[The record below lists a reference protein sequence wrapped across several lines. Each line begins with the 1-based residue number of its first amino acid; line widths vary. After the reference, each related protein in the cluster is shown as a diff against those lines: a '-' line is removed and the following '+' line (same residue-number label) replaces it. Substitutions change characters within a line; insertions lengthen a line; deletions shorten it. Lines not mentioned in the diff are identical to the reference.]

1 MHIILYIV
9 LTLSI
14 VHAQSIE
21 KLIELS
27 LEKHPSLQTI
37 EQRLSQ
43 MNEKIAISQN
53 ISNPE
58 LSLTIND
65 MPFDDFF
72 SRDIEPMQ
80 YQAINFKQ
88 KFPWFGK
95 LDAQKTYL
103 EAQRSLILNSYES
116 AKVKLAEEIRM
127 NAYTLKEIEER
138 ITILNTYKA
147 VAQQNIKLYTSYAS
161 TQNSSHTNSM
171 SASLMLSKIKVR
183 IERYKAIRKIQKAK
197 LKYLVQE
204 NVHTISNTLLI
215 KKPKSLESYLSRL
228 HDNPNYHMTQ
238 SQKDIASANQT
249 IQDLNI
255 HPDPYV
261 KVGYF
266 NRQDY
271 PDYASITVGFSLPLY
286 GTEKLK
292 SQQARKEVLAASSAS
307 LDFKSSLESEI
318 AVMYA
323 KLTEAYMIYTI
334 IENESLPQLEH
345 MFELTQSGIQ
355 SGGNLFAY
363 TNLLEQKLALE
374 EEYTSIK
381 AEYLRTQAR
390 LTSLI
395 GEL

>member
-1 MHIILYIV
+1 MRIILYVFSI
-9 LTLSI
+9 LSMI
-14 VHAQSIE
+14 NAQSIE
-21 KLIELS
+21 SLIEIS
-27 LEKHPSLQTI
+27 LKKHPSLQTI
-37 EQRLSQ
+37 KQRLSQ
-43 MNEKIAISQN
+43 MDEKIAISQN

-65 MPFDDFF
+65 MQFDDFF
-72 SRDIEPMQ
+72 SRDLEPMQ

-103 EAQRSLILNSYES
+103 EAQKSLILDSYES
-116 AKVKLAEEIRM
+116 AKVKLAQEIRM
-127 NAYTLKEIEER
+127 TAYTLKEIEER
-138 ITILNTYKA
+138 ITILNKYKT
-147 VAQQNIKLYTSYAS
+147 VVHQNIKLYTSYAS

-171 SASLMLSKIKVR
+171 SASLLLSKLKVR
-183 IERYKAIRKIQKAK
+183 SQRYNAILKTQKAK
-197 LKYLVQE
+197 LKYLVQN
-204 NVHTISNTLLI
+204 NVHTISNPLSI
-215 KKPKSLESYLSRL
+215 RKPKSLESYLSRL
-228 HDNPNYHMTQ
+228 EHNPNYHKRQ
-238 SQKDIASANQT
+238 SQKDIASADQT

-307 LDFKSSLESEI
+307 LDYKSSLKSEI
-318 AVMYA
+318 EITYA

-334 IENESLPQLEH
+334 IENDSLPQLEH
-345 MFELTQSGIQ
+345 MFELTQAEIQ
-355 SGGNLFAY
+355 SGSNLFAY

-374 EEYTSIK
+374 EERTSIK
-381 AEYLRTQAR
+381 AEYLRMQAI
-390 LTSLI
+390 LKSLI